1 MFKTSKQTAFCKDI
15 FSHHGREQTHTQN
28 DLFIRASFLQNRWV
42 FQRYTHKLKKG
53 SPVRFYYVLNSQTH
67 IRKQNTFTSN
77 GFPRFKLIM
86 AHNYYANFNRNGIS
100 HFQITPDY
108 KRNTYQIVQ
117 IEMNKKQTQTN
128 QIEQD
133 KNRHIS
139 IGNLKELIEIGTNH
153 Q

>member
-1 MFKTSKQTAFCKDI
+1 
-15 FSHHGREQTHTQN
+15 
-28 DLFIRASFLQNRWV
+28 
-42 FQRYTHKLKKG
+42 
-53 SPVRFYYVLNSQTH
+53 
-67 IRKQNTFTSN
+67 
-77 GFPRFKLIM
+77 M

-133 KNRHIS
+133 KKQTHFYRKSERIDRNRHESPINDS
-139 IGNLKELIEIGTNH
+139 
-153 Q
+153 